1 MNVRSSHLAQATL
14 IIIAL
19 MMLTG
24 SVAASDP
31 KKKKEKTSKE
41 KATATT
47 STTMK
52 AIPPAPRQSNGSLFS
67 DDARNVDLLSDFR
80 PRRVGDIVFVDV
92 AEASAASVSST
103 AKNAR
108 ESGAVGG
115 AIVGALSLPAAAAP
129 KVDAVVGA
137 LGAHKF
143 DGSGSTT
150 RKSSLVA
157 RIAARVV
164 AVLPNGDLQIEAEK
178 TVKIN
183 KEDELLRLSGLVR
196 QRDVLADNAVPST
209 SIADLEV
216 QLNGKGVAS
225 ANNAAGWLTR
235 FLQKIS
241 PF

>member
-1 MNVRSSHLAQATL
+1 MKVRTSRLAQAAL

-19 MMLTG
+19 AIITG
-24 SVAASDP
+24 SVAASDSK
-31 KKKKEKTSKE
+31 KKKKEKAS
-41 KATATT
+41 ATIITT
-47 STTMK
+47 
-52 AIPPAPRQSNGSLFS
+52 APAPVAPRPANGSLFS
-67 DDARNVDLLSDFR
+67 DVARNVDLLSDFK

-92 AEASAASVSST
+92 VEASAASVTSSG
-103 AKNAR
+103 KNSR
-108 ESGAVGG
+108 ESGVLGG

-137 LGAHKF
+137 LGSHKF
-143 DGSGSTT
+143 EGSGATT

-164 AVLPNGDLQIEAEK
+164 AVLPNGDLEIEAEK

-183 KEDELLRLSGLVR
+183 KEDEMLKLSGLVR
-196 QRDVLADNAVPST
+196 TRDVMADNAVPST
-209 SIADLEV
+209 SIADLRV

-225 ANNAAGWLTR
+225 AHNAAGWLTR
-235 FLQKIS
+235 FLEKIT

>member
-1 MNVRSSHLAQATL
+1 MNVRRSHFAQAAL
-14 IIIAL
+14 IIVAL
-19 MMLTG
+19 AMLTA
-24 SVAASDP
+24 SVAASDAK
-31 KKKKEKTSKE
+31 KKKKEKPS
-41 KATATT
+41 AAT

-52 AIPPAPRQSNGSLFS
+52 AIPPAPVAPHQSNGSLFS

-108 ESGAVGG
+108 ESGALGG

-137 LGAHKF
+137 LGTQKF